1 TSANAG
7 ASCSGLLSAT
17 LTPDGFSFRLTHGH
31 KTARGGHK
39 SDVDVQCAM
48 TVPLVKATPIVIDG
62 PTLTADIGWLKDVR
76 QPLPAGLAS
85 YVIALKLFDSKEYLL
100 DSDTKVPYGLIEIT
114 RSKDFVQFRPK
125 PPADF

>member
-1 TSANAG
+1 MNAPQQRKQK
-7 ASCSGLLSAT
+7 LLAFCWALLVAALPQLAAPAT
-17 LTPDGFSFRLTHGH
+17 G
-31 KTARGGHK
+31 
-39 SDVDVQCAM
+39 
-48 TVPLVKATPIVIDG
+48 
-62 PTLTADIGWLKDVR
+62 DIGWLKDKR
-76 QPLPAGLAS
+76 QPFPADLAS